1 LHMLLW
7 LYIHVSRAC
16 FKCFICFQTYVT
28 SVLSRC
34 CICCKCFI
42 CFRSMLQWF
51 HLSIVKVD
59 RRCRGSL
66 SPWWSSCYGSLV
78 WRRWRSQTPERWG
91 RNAAADRPGFGARWA
106 RAWCIGQDGTRASM
120 LCASSAGAGSSIRTD
135 AAFGQVHLPPISRW
149 IYTIPAKN

>member
-1 LHMLLW
+1 MLLW
-7 LYIHVSRAC
+7 LYMHVSRAC

-66 SPWWSSCYGSLV
+66 SPWWSSCCGSLV

-91 RNAAADRPGFGARWA
+91 RNAATDRPGFRVGWA
-106 RAWCIGQDGTRASM
+106 RAWCIGQDGTRPPCCVRRAQAREAPSGQT
-120 LCASSAGAGSSIRTD
+120 LPSDRCIYHLLAGGSIQS
-135 AAFGQVHLPPISRW
+135 LLKIS
-149 IYTIPAKN
+149 